1 MQIVKEIETKTH
13 SIDENGINH
22 ILIEK
27 IEQYHYDSETEKKE
41 HSKEMQAKGFEDSG
55 QVRTNIGSIMQP
67 EHVWFGS
74 YTKYVSVEKIN
85 VIDLYNA
92 KARIAM
98 NEKYDNTIKKR
109 SKKEIEL
116 LEIEGKLNN
125 ENSKTQMSYAE
136 YTALEKRAKALE
148 HDIQRLSIE
157 QKIWESA
164 REICVNIADEE
175 ADH

>member
-13 SIDENGINH
+13 SIDENGIEH

-27 IEQYHYDSETEKKE
+27 IEQYHYASEEEKKE
-41 HSKEMQAKGFEDSG
+41 HSKEMQAKGFEDIG

-67 EHVWFGS
+67 EYVWFGS
-74 YTKYVSVEKIN
+74 YTKYVSVEKTN
-85 VIDLYNA
+85 VIDLYNT
-92 KARIAM
+92 KARNAM
-98 NEKYDNTIKKR
+98 NKEYDRTIKEK

-116 LEIEGKLNN
+116 LEIEGKLND

-148 HDIQRLSIE
+148 QDIQRLSIE